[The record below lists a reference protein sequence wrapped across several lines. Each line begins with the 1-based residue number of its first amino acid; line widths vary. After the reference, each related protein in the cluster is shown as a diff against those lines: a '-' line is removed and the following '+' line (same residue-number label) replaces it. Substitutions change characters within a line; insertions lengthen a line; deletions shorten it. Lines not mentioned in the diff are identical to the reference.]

1 MSGRTTE
8 PEAAMNFDWRALG
21 TKAKDYLK
29 TAGDKAVQAATE
41 VRERAEQA
49 AEVVAA
55 KVTEVTGRETTATE
69 VKRAAAVV
77 AGAVVLGTAAVAIGG
92 GRRGVLE
99 TALGGTDVGSGL
111 DWGTDHESQMV
122 KGFAELGGSLNFYTP
137 HVDSC
142 GTVYSGPNG

>member
-1 MSGRTTE
+1 
-8 PEAAMNFDWRALG
+8 
-21 TKAKDYLK
+21 
-29 TAGDKAVQAATE
+29 
-41 VRERAEQA
+41 
-49 AEVVAA
+49 VAA

-92 GRRGVLE
+92 GRRGLVE
-99 TALGGTDVGSGL
+99 TALGGGTDAGSALG
-111 DWGTDHESQMV
+111 WGTDHESQMV

-142 GTVYSGPNG
+142 GTIYSGPNG